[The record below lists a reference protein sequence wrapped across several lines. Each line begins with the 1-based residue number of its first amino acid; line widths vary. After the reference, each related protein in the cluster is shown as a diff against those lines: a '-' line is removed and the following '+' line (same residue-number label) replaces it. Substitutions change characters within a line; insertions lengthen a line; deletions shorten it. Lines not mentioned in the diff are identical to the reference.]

1 MQSVAIIGSGISGI
15 SAAYLLKERYQ
26 VTLFEKNDYFGGH
39 SNTYL
44 VKEPHS
50 TVPIDTGFIVY
61 NPLTYPN
68 LVAFFDELQLETS
81 KTDMS
86 FSVSLDKGFLE
97 YSGTS
102 FSQFFAQR
110 KNLLSP
116 TFIKMGLDILKFNRV
131 SAKAQYADISAFTLD
146 EYISHCGLSESFKH
160 HYLYPMTGSIWSAPA
175 TQVGAFSAWSIIQFF
190 KNHGLLQVTNHP
202 QWQTVQGGS
211 REYVQKALAS
221 PRIEKHL
228 NCSIYKVRRFESGIE
243 IISNDHGNRRF
254 DHVIFATPAHIAA
267 SLLFDASHKV
277 QNYLHSFTYTKNK
290 AYLHRDP
297 SFMPVR
303 RKIWS
308 SWNYFN
314 TSNDT
319 VGVTYW
325 MNRLQP
331 LFTQENYFVTLN
343 PNDLPRAHLLD
354 TVVDYEHP
362 LLDYRALKAQTKL
375 NEIQGNQNTWFCGSY
390 QGHGFHEDGFVSGMR
405 VANHLGVKASWQ
417 D

>member
-1 MQSVAIIGSGISGI
+1 MHSVAIIGSGISGI
-15 SAAYLLKERYQ
+15 SAAYLLKDRYS

-68 LVAFFDELQLETS
+68 LVAFFDELQLNTS

-86 FSVSLDKGFLE
+86 FSVSLDKGRLE
-97 YSGTS
+97 YAGTS
-102 FSQFFAQR
+102 LSQFFAQR
-110 KNLLSP
+110 KNLLST
-116 TFIKMGLDILKFNRV
+116 TFLKMGLDILKFNRV
-131 SAKAQYADISAFTLD
+131 SANVQYADISKLTLD
-146 EYISHCGLSESFKH
+146 EYVSRCRLSESFKH
-160 HYLYPMTGSIWSAPA
+160 HYLYPMTGAIWSAPV

-190 KNHGLLQVTNHP
+190 KNHGLLQIANHP

-211 REYVQKALAS
+211 REYVKKALAS

-228 NCSIYKVRRFESGIE
+228 NCTIYHVRRMKSGIE
-243 IISNDHGNRRF
+243 IGLSEHSVRRF
-254 DHVIFATPAHIAA
+254 DHVVFATPAHVTAR
-267 SLLFDASHKV
+267 LLSDASNKV
-277 QNYLHSFTYTKNK
+277 QDFLRSFTYTKNK

-303 RKIWS
+303 EKIWS

-314 TSNDT
+314 TAKDT

-331 LFTQENYFVTLN
+331 FFTQENYFVTLN
-343 PNDLPRAHLLD
+343 PIDLPAAHYLE

-362 LLDYRALKAQTKL
+362 LLDYRAIEAQTQLKHV
-375 NEIQGNQNTWFCGSY
+375 QGDQNTWFCGSY
-390 QGHGFHEDGFVSGMR
+390 QGHGFHEDGFVSGLR

-417 D
+417 N

>member
-1 MQSVAIIGSGISGI
+1 MQSVAIIGSGVSGI

-39 SNTYL
+39 SNTHL
-44 VKEPHS
+44 VTELHS

-68 LVAFFDELQLETS
+68 LVAFFDELQLNTS

-86 FSVSLDKGFLE
+86 FSVSLDKGRLE
-97 YSGTS
+97 YAGTS
-102 FSQFFAQR
+102 LGQFFAQR

-116 TFIKMGLDILKFNRV
+116 TFLKMGLDILKFNRV
-131 SAKAQYADISAFTLD
+131 SATVQYADISAFTLD
-146 EYISHCGLSESFKH
+146 EYISHFRLSESFKH
-160 HYLYPMTGSIWSAPA
+160 HYLYPMAGAIWSAPVA
-175 TQVGAFSAWSIIQFF
+175 QVGTFSAWSIIQFF
-190 KNHGLLQVTNHP
+190 KNHGLLQIANHP
-202 QWQTVQGGS
+202 QWQTVCGGS
-211 REYVQKALAS
+211 KEYVAKALAS
-221 PRIEKHL
+221 PKIEKHL
-228 NCSIYKVRRFESGIE
+228 NCTIHQVRRMKSGIE
-243 IISNDHGNRRF
+243 IHSGDHGDRHF
-254 DHVIFATPAHIAA
+254 DHVVFATPAHITAH
-267 SLLFDASHKV
+267 LLSDASDKV

-297 SFMPVR
+297 RFMPKLK
-303 RKIWS
+303 KIWS

-314 TSNDT
+314 TANDT

-331 LFTQENYFVTLN
+331 LFTKENYFVTLN
-343 PNDLPRAHLLD
+343 PSDLPGAHLLE

-362 LLDYRALKAQTKL
+362 LLDFRAFQAQKNL
-375 NEIQGNQNTWFCGSY
+375 NDVQGNKNTWFCGSY